1 MNIYEKIFDRLT
13 ELHMSQIELS
23 RRTGIATSTI
33 SDWRKKKINPRA
45 DKLVAI
51 CKALDMSLVDLLCN
65 GDEKEEKV
73 VQTDYMLDE
82 RQIVEV
88 FRMADNE
95 TKRRLLR
102 YFELVEICNQI
113 NENNISK
120 KNKRNVSVIQD
131 IDGNNI
137 VVINDIIFKGKRSIN
152 WKDVREYLKNYIG
165 DFYTIASTGDIVYIG
180 LDLPNEYSG
189 SKYTHSIKG
198 TNAKAK
204 ANAAQGI
211 PELIEIAVG
220 KHFRENTEAKHW
232 RNAKFGWYRYDSR
245 FALPVYDEVGEI
257 ERYNVFHTS
266 LIVRHS
272 EDKKL
277 YLYDILD
284 IKKKQAT
291 RLSHKAVHDKNSF
304 LYRAMVL
311 YDMIFVNPIIRQTV
325 RQLFHDRF
333 IVLDYSVNLICVEVG
348 IDSSK
353 EAENSAIYYE
363 EFKI

>member
-33 SDWRKKKINPRA
+33 SDWRKKKINPQA

-82 RQIVEV
+82 RQSIEV
-88 FRMADNE
+88 YRMADNQ

-102 YFELVEICNQI
+102 CFEVVEICNQI

-245 FALPVYDEVGEI
+245 FALPVYDEEGEI

-284 IKKKQAT
+284 IKKET
-291 RLSHKAVHDKNSF
+291 S
-304 LYRAMVL
+304 
-311 YDMIFVNPIIRQTV
+311 NPI
-325 RQLFHDRF
+325 
-333 IVLDYSVNLICVEVG
+333 EP
-348 IDSSK
+348 
-353 EAENSAIYYE
+353 
-363 EFKI
+363 